1 MTNSPFLKAYAAV
14 NAVLVGTQAQSYVAE
29 CLGRYIASNNLGN
42 QVSYGELVAH
52 CHIADSNHV
61 LRAFLIKATDLGNT
75 QNELYRVG
83 DAAFIEASVKSYLRQ
98 LQNESEDFGEAMKAT
113 TYEDNPASDIR
124 GWLGLS
130 ASQGIIDEARYQLR
144 PNRKSLEALH
154 KRAKKEEALAQQD
167 LRALTPIVKLM
178 MRENRLTLDGFQN
191 SVTSHARTTTW
202 GEILHDTGT
211 ILDFTYVA

>member
-1 MTNSPFLKAYAAV
+1 MTNSPFLMAYAAV
-14 NAVLVGTQAQSYVAE
+14 NAVLVGTPAQSHISA
-29 CLGRYIASNNLGN
+29 CLGRYIATNNLGD
-42 QVSYGELVAH
+42 SIPYGHLWDH
-52 CHIADSNHV
+52 SHLIDPNHV

-75 QNELYRVG
+75 QNELFREG
-83 DAAFIEASVKSYLRQ
+83 DAAFIESSVKSYLKQ
-98 LQNESEDFGEAMKAT
+98 LQDQSTDCGEDMKAI

-130 ASQGIIDEARYQLR
+130 ASLGILDEVRYQLR

-167 LRALTPIVKLM
+167 LRALIPIVKLR
-178 MRENRLTLDGFQN
+178 MRENRLSLEAFQN
-191 SVTSHARTTTW
+191 SITYQARVSIW

-211 ILDFTYVA
+211 ILDFTYAA